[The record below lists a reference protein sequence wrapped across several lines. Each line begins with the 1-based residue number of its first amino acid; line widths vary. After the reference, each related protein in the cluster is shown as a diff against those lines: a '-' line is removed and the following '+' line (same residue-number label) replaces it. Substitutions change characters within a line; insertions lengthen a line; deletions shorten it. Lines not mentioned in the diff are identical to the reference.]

1 MNVTDWNSVAIF
13 ITYSVICIH
22 VYGCISDNN
31 NEKH

>member
-22 VYGCISDNN
+22 VYDCISDNN